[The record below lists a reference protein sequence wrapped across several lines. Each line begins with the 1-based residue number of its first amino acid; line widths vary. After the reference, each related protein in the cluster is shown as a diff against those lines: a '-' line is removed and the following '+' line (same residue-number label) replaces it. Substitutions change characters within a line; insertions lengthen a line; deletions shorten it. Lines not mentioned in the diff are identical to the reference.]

1 MLAFALIAT
10 QLGISEE
17 FTTTES
23 GKRVLEDGTWEE
35 AVEPQEEEATETDAS
50 QTNFRRTSWGMSLHQ
65 VKSTEEEQP
74 VYETD
79 GLLMYNLTVGGLS
92 ANLFYRFL
100 NGLLGLSTY
109 VFTESHSNKNLFI
122 DDYLAIKAVLRQK
135 YGSPLSD
142 QTVWRNSLFKNDPEK
157 WGTAVSIGHLSYKTY
172 WELEEMVIMLSLI
185 GDEYDITHTLVYS
198 ATNLSDIREQAQQ
211 DKNQSDF

>member
-1 MLAFALIAT
+1 
-10 QLGISEE
+10 LGISEE
-17 FTTTES
+17 FATTES

-50 QTNFRRTSWGMSLHQ
+50 QTDFRRTSWGMSLHQ

-74 VYETD
+74 EYEDDETVT
-79 GLLMYNLTVGGLS
+79 YNLTVGGLS
-92 ANLFYRFL
+92 ADLMYMLF
-100 NGLLGLSTY
+100 NGLLSQSAY
-109 VFTESHSNKNLFI
+109 FFTESHSNKNLFI

-135 YGSPLSD
+135 YGSPLFD
-142 QTVWRNSLFKNDPEK
+142 KTVWRNSLLKNDPEQ
-157 WGTAVSIGHLSYKTY
+157 WGRAVSIGHLLYMIV